1 VVCAFVFH
9 NYVNLGVGLKLTLG
23 QEVRILSGWP
33 ASHLAANL
41 TSPSLSNFGKVDL
54 RVGILPGSVWDL
66 WRTGVLES
74 TVWKQVQIPL
84 CLNARDADRSRRASL
99 DISPCNIVLHE
110 FKSAQQPQKD
120 THKFQRLSESRI
132 LESRFKVF

>member
-54 RVGILPGSVWDL
+54 RVGILPGSKRYSQVSETL
-66 WRTGVLES
+66 R
-74 TVWKQVQIPL
+74 KQ
-84 CLNARDADRSRRASL
+84 
-99 DISPCNIVLHE
+99 NI
-110 FKSAQQPQKD
+110 
-120 THKFQRLSESRI
+120 RI
-132 LESRFKVF
+132 EIQGILGIT

>member
-1 VVCAFVFH
+1 LEFFVVCAFVFH

-66 WRTGVLES
+66 WRTGVLE
-74 TVWKQVQIPL
+74 
-84 CLNARDADRSRRASL
+84 A
-99 DISPCNIVLHE
+99 
-110 FKSAQQPQKD
+110 
-120 THKFQRLSESRI
+120 LSGN
-132 LESRFKVF
+132 RFKFLSALMLVMWIDQGELASTFLHATSSSTSSNPLSNPKKILTSFRDSPKAEY